1 MCMSEIMRFLFVQ
14 MSVTRCLTVFG
25 SVLYFVS
32 IVVFWFICPYV
43 VCTRYLTIYQVFD
56 NVWLFAI
63 GGVCDYVSFSP
74 SDFVDNLAGI
84 VTMHFT
90 RDL

>member
-1 MCMSEIMRFLFVQ
+1 M
-14 MSVTRCLTVFG
+14 
-25 SVLYFVS
+25 
-32 IVVFWFICPYV
+32 FWFVCPYV

-90 RDL
+90 RDLQNVNKRLQKITLNIRNG

>member
-1 MCMSEIMRFLFVQ
+1 M
-14 MSVTRCLTVFG
+14 
-25 SVLYFVS
+25 YFVS
-32 IVVFWFICPYV
+32 IVVFWFVCPYV

-90 RDL
+90 RDLQNVNKRLQKITLNIRNG

>member
-1 MCMSEIMRFLFVQ
+1 M
-14 MSVTRCLTVFG
+14 
-25 SVLYFVS
+25 YFVS
-32 IVVFWFICPYV
+32 IVVFWFVCPYV

-63 GGVCDYVSFSP
+63 GGVCDYVSFPP

-90 RDL
+90 RDLQNVNKRLQKITLNIRNG